1 MCLLSLAVPAFATH
15 DAVITISPGIA
26 NCDTL
31 GNLFTAAVK
40 NSASSIDSIFE
51 VRIYEGTISA
61 GFACGAAPGG
71 WTLYDFTSTYG
82 YCEYKTTAGGAYMI
96 DPSEKVDFTFKSV
109 MSAEGCSSEFLIS
122 TLDDARPVGEH
133 EYNYPKVFIDCK
145 APVVVKNIG
154 APIYQTGGNTF
165 INQQTEISVDATE
178 DQTCDL
184 GVDYCT
190 VNYNV
195 DGVPHEPLT
204 FKDGSPLNF
213 DFYFKEDSRHDVT
226 LTCYDK
232 AGNSTTITETDYVE
246 TVPPGTTKTLGEPKF
261 IEKSIEWITTSTP
274 ITLNAVD
281 PDPHPSGIDK
291 TWYLNTI
298 DKTEN
303 SCRDPTTYCTP
314 AGFEYPAG
322 CINNIQ
328 DYCTKNWDSDY
339 KSWEECVQD
348 MANAECGFNWT
359 LYTGTF
365 KKDTESCHILT
376 YFSVDNLGQI
386 EKPKV
391 NCFFVDDTPPVFLKR
406 VWTPNVPCTDGT
418 CDYYI
423 TQDTIVNLGCKDQ
436 EPHPSDNVTIHWSYT
451 VDGGTPITGNA
462 PGPEYELKFSED
474 SVHVLEAWCTDA
486 VGNESDQSEKPGIQH
501 DIETFRVDT
510 AAPEIKKTMLGT
522 AGVDYLGECPPGAA
536 PIAPC
541 YVADNGKGGV
551 HVDVKDPDPTGK
563 GCNVDKSECT
573 YNLWWDT
580 TIEACEAA
588 NGLGYDTVMKC
599 LLAKDSFGEKG
610 TDILFHQDSTHT
622 MVINC
627 KDALGN
633 AMTEDV
639 EKFLV
644 DSTPPVTA
652 KTYGTPFYTD
662 GYSDWITT
670 KTPITLAAKD
680 AKVGV
685 DGIYYRYCLY
695 KPVADGPQTPI
706 PARCTCDKIYSEY
719 SKPFSIIEESQH
731 CIEFYSTDL
740 FGNAE
745 QAKSQLVFVED
756 TPPKVT
762 KTVGEPKV
770 ACSGSDPAGCD
781 YYITQ
786 QTPIILSCTDPEP
799 HPADNVTNL
808 YRYRLSEDCSEW
820 GGWTDWMKGG
830 KEIYF
835 KEDSCHEIEYKCEDA
850 LGNATQVYKEIDIV
864 DTAGPAIAKEIVGP
878 KIGDCPP
885 RQGTD
890 DVCYIDGVTTI
901 AVTAVD
907 PQPHPVGQAACKWSY
922 TLDALDVIYGPYTSF
937 PIQFPEETMHNLTI
951 ECKDALGN
959 TSYDKETF
967 FVDKTPPE
975 TKKWYGKPAYPAEGY
990 PKWITSQ
997 TPVYLKADDAG
1008 PHKSGVKEVNYRVSL
1023 VGDEYC
1029 NDQKKCQAGAPGIT
1043 KEYDKASP
1051 LIYGSEYDAM
1061 FTIPEESCHMVE
1073 YYGVDNVG
1081 KAEAVKRQ
1089 CVFVDNTAPIPVK
1102 TVGEP
1107 KGKWTPGKNGDA
1119 GSTYYSWI
1127 NEKCWL
1133 EGEGGIDCW
1142 KVTVLTPISLQCT
1155 DPQPHPVDKSKV
1167 CFNVEVDGTD
1177 ITKAKYCGGDRDY
1190 NKNGDG
1196 YCCMRDT
1203 TKEFYFGEET
1213 EHNLKYYCVDA
1224 LGNKGPVDEEKF
1236 KVEGTRF
1243 EIQINKKWNLISVP
1257 FTLIDSNIRNVLKN
1271 IDKNVESVWTYDAA
1285 TGQWYVYNPQSPGT
1299 SNLATMDP
1307 GRGYWLKAYNKDKL
1321 IIGGSLFSPTVTPPS
1336 RDLTKGW
1343 NLVGYY
1349 GTKYSLKYEGPF
1361 GNGRQSKCAL
1371 YSLGETELD
1380 KGWTALLTYWEPSNP
1395 NVWKELGYYSKMD
1408 PGAGYWISLPEEGL
1422 YSYST
1427 TCGFVYDPE
1436 E

>member
-1 MCLLSLAVPAFATH
+1 MCLLSLAVPAFANTH
-15 DAVITISPGIA
+15 IATVDLKPEWSPA
-26 NCDTL
+26 NQHVDYTTKFCKTSGDTV
-31 GNLFTAAVK
+31 N
-40 NSASSIDSIFE
+40 E
-51 VRIYEGTISA
+51 VRIYKNYDGSAFYTNFECLDKPGWEKLYISSYP
-61 GFACGAAPGG
+61 ACFYVA
-71 WTLYDFTSTYG
+71 D
-82 YCEYKTTAGGAYMI
+82 E
-96 DPSEKVDFTFKSV
+96 
-109 MSAEGCSSEFLIS
+109 SSPDYNP
-122 TLDDARPVGEH
+122 LD
-133 EYNYPKVFIDCK
+133 
-145 APVVVKNIG
+145 
-154 APIYQTGGNTF
+154 
-165 INQQTEISVDATE
+165 
-178 DQTCDL
+178 
-184 GVDYCT
+184 
-190 VNYNV
+190 
-195 DGVPHEPLT
+195 
-204 FKDGSPLNF
+204 KDGECAE
-213 DFYFKEDSRHDVT
+213 FK
-226 LTCYDK
+226 
-232 AGNSTTITETDYVE
+232 
-246 TVPPGTTKTLGEPKF
+246 
-261 IEKSIEWITTSTP
+261 
-274 ITLNAVD
+274 
-281 PDPHPSGIDK
+281 
-291 TWYLNTI
+291 
-298 DKTEN
+298 
-303 SCRDPTTYCTP
+303 
-314 AGFEYPAG
+314 
-322 CINNIQ
+322 
-328 DYCTKNWDSDY
+328 
-339 KSWEECVQD
+339 
-348 MANAECGFNWT
+348 
-359 LYTGTF
+359 
-365 KKDTESCHILT
+365 
-376 YFSVDNLGQI
+376 FSAH
-386 EKPKV
+386 
-391 NCFFVDDTPPVFLKR
+391 TPPVNTQNCSFTWRFETRDVKDY
-406 VWTPNVPCTDGT
+406 WTYIYDTTSVDDKAPTIEKIIGNPKSGVCPPGAGDDCWISQSTDITIIVTDQGECGT
-418 CDYYI
+418 SGLDY
-423 TQDTIVNLGCKDQ
+423 CK
-436 EPHPSDNVTIHWSYT
+436 VSYT
-451 VDGGTPITGNA
+451 VDGGSPIEEIYA
-462 PGPEYELKFSED
+462 ELNGEKAWKHSMNFKED
-474 SVHVLEAWCTDA
+474 SVHVLNVECKDIAGNALADKEA
-486 VGNESDQSEKPGIQH
+486 
-501 DIETFRVDT
+501 FRVDSTPPETEKVYGTPHYPKEINEGAPYPHWITTQTPITLT
-510 AAPEIKKTMLGT
+510 AKDGGAICSIGGVTTYYRDFLAKDISCESEKYCSQEYYGNPDLEFSVYGGPFYKKEQSCHVIEFYSVDSLGNKEEMNRQCVFVEDQAPKPIKAVGKPSIPVQDGFDYWVTQGTEITLDCDDTWDGEAPHPVDSEKACYRISLDGTVQSDWACVDAPKTIKFGEDSVHQLDFYCVDALENKSGTDSETFKVDGTPPEIKKTMIGQSH
-522 AGVDYLGECPPGAA
+522 LGECPPGAA
-536 PIAPC
+536 PTAPC
-541 YVADNGKGGV
+541 YVADNGENGV
-551 HVDVKDPDPTGK
+551 HIAVSDPDPTGK
-563 GCNVDKSECT
+563 GCNVDKTACDYRLLWATTLQECK
-573 YNLWWDT
+573 N
-580 TIEACEAA
+580 A
-588 NGLGYDTVMKC
+588 NGTAYDD
-599 LLAKDSFGEKG
+599 LAGECVLEEGSFGEEGK
-610 TDILFHQDSTHT
+610 DIIFNEDSTHRL
-622 MVINC
+622 VVGC

-633 AMTEDV
+633 AMPEDI
-639 EKFLV
+639 ETFLV

-850 LGNATQVYKEIDIV
+850 LGNATQVYKEIDVV

-1008 PHKSGVKEVNYRVSL
+1008 PHKSGVKEVNYWVSL

-1081 KAEAVKRQ
+1081 KAETVKRQ